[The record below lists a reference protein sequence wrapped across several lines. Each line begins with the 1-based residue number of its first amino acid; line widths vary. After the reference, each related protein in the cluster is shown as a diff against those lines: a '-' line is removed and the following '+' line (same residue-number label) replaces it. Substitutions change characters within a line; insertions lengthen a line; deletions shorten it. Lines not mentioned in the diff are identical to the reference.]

1 MSDHLNS
8 RGFSQVRLDRM
19 HDVMAGYVERGEVPG
34 IVTISR
40 RGAVRLVFPF
50 ARRSCTPRTL
60 RLFVLRSKTWLY
72 RYGLQR

>member
-8 RGFSQVRLDRM
+8 RGFSQLRLDRK
-19 HDVMAGYVERGEVPG
+19 HDFMAGYVERGEVPG

-40 RGAVRLVFPF
+40 PAFPF
-50 ARRSCTPRTL
+50 ARRSCTPTIF